1 MRDLAATLTQDA
13 HWDGEGLV
21 AEAEVIGPYR
31 ELVTD
36 PVFTRSVGMSIRAA
50 AETSVGEAEGRQ
62 GVIIDRLTEGLSV
75 DLVTRAGRGG
85 SVLQVLESARAA
97 VAEATPDEVRDALT
111 RAVAADP
118 TRRGYVR
125 DHDPDEHAAY
135 VHQYEAEGEGDL
147 HAVPYAYDGTT
158 ATLDWANARPVRAVT
173 RYEPLDG
180 DDTPQTTQQQ
190 DGQPGG
196 VGQRPCGPHTH
207 TERSDGREVHPGGS
221 PRTRLVR
228 HSAGQEVV
236 GGSPGERLSATMC
249 QQRDEGDHRGRDT
262 HQRRCEP
269 EDQRAHRLRDEA
281 ALQDGGGRGLW

>member
-50 AETSVGEAEGRQ
+50 AETSVGKAEGRQ

-180 DDTPQTTQQQ
+180 DDTPPDHPATGRPARRSRPEALRPTHPHRTLRWSRSPPRRFPSHAPRPAQR
-190 DGQPGG
+190 GPGG
-196 VGQRPCGPHTH
+196 R
-207 TERSDGREVHPGGS
+207 RRK
-221 PRTRLVR
+221 PR
-228 HSAGQEVV
+228 
-236 GGSPGERLSATMC
+236 
-249 QQRDEGDHRGRDT
+249 
-262 HQRRCEP
+262 
-269 EDQRAHRLRDEA
+269 
-281 ALQDGGGRGLW
+281 